1 MSRLIKITPDAKL
14 EEPKGFEFGYY
25 AFEDLETI
33 QTSTMKSHIMAIH
46 QDQLKHA
53 IPDDITVEWGL
64 TPKQIIQA
72 QQKDRFCK
80 EQNAKILKGFLPSTH
95 PYYMQDGILMK

>member
-1 MSRLIKITPDAKL
+1 
-14 EEPKGFEFGYY
+14 
-25 AFEDLETI
+25 
-33 QTSTMKSHIMAIH
+33 MAIH
-46 QDQLKHA
+46 QNQLKHA

-80 EQNAKILKGFLPSTH
+80 EQNAKILKGSLPNTQSLLHAGWYTH
-95 PYYMQDGILMK
+95 EIYY